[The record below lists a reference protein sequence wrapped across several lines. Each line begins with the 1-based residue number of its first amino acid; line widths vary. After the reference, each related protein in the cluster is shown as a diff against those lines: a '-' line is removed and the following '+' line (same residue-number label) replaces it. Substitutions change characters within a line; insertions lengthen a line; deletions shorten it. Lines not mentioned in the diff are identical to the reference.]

1 MRQTSPKATIVG
13 IGTLPFTHLVIYVSL
28 VMINF
33 TSCFMIGKDH
43 GWETFP
49 KFGPGLDDYHLVL
62 YLTLGLYPT
71 YK

>member
-1 MRQTSPKATIVG
+1 MPPTSPKPTIVG

-49 KFGPGLDDYHLVL
+49 KFGPRLDYHLVL
-62 YLTLGLYPT
+62 RLTLGLYLT